1 MTQLKGIRNIKP
13 YVPGQQ
19 PNYPNMIK
27 INTNENSYGPSPKVE
42 AALRAFD
49 SSELKRYSSL
59 TNLPI
64 KEALAAQFQLNP
76 ENFMVGNG
84 SDEVLAFAMLAFFN
98 SADPVLFPDITYGF
112 YRVWADLF
120 HVPFKEIPLDES
132 FQIRLSDYDEVCGG
146 IILTNPN
153 APTGLYHT
161 FETIEAFLQ
170 QHQDVVVI
178 IDEAYID
185 FGGKSVAPLVNN
197 YPNLVVVH
205 TLSKSRSLAGLRIGY
220 AVSNP
225 ELIQVL
231 EAVKSSFNPY
241 SVDMIAER
249 LAAVAIEDA
258 EYYRQINREISDTRD
273 TFIQSLAELGFE
285 TLPSL
290 TNFVLTTHPKLDIE
304 MLFKKLG
311 ESYIFVRHFE
321 KPERLN
327 RYLRISI
334 GTPSEMQHVIEKI
347 TQLLPECK

>member
-1 MTQLKGIRNIKP
+1 MKQLKGIRDIQP

-42 AALRAFD
+42 AALRGFD
-49 SSELKRYSSL
+49 TNNLKRYSSL
-59 TNLPI
+59 TNLPV
-64 KEALAAQFQLNP
+64 KEALAAQYHLSP
-76 ENFMVGNG
+76 EHFVVGNG

-98 SADPVLFPDITYGF
+98 SPDPVLFPDITYGF

-120 HVPFKEIPLDES
+120 HVPFKEIPLDDT

-161 FETIEAFLQ
+161 YETIETFLQ

-178 IDEAYID
+178 VDEAYID
-185 FGGKSVAPLVNN
+185 FGGKSVVPLVNS

-220 AVSNP
+220 AVGNP
-225 ELIQVL
+225 DLIQVL

-249 LAAVAIEDA
+249 LATAAIEDA
-258 EYYRQINREISDTRD
+258 DYYRHINQEISATRD
-273 TFIQSLAELGFE
+273 SFIQSLAELGFE

-290 TNFVLTTHPKLDIE
+290 TNFVLTTHPNLDVE
-304 MLFKKLG
+304 LLFKKLS
-311 ESYIFVRHFE
+311 ESHIFVRHFK

-334 GTPSEMQHVIEKI
+334 GTPAEMQRVIKKI
-347 TQLLPECK
+347 TQLLPECE